1 MFALAKLVNFQTFEL
16 RTNGN
21 FNMNKKSD
29 YVQEKVK
36 FSILILR
43 NIIKK
48 ARFIT
53 HFYSYVHLKYVQ

>member
-1 MFALAKLVNFQTFEL
+1 MKC
-16 RTNGN
+16 N
-21 FNMNKKSD
+21 FNTYRKSD

-36 FSILILR
+36 FSILNIIR